1 MADTLK
7 IAQDTVKELENN
19 KNGAVSYTI
28 ETMDEYRDI
37 ISSMLST
44 AIYTKMK
51 ERSFTNDQIGKLME
65 FSISY
70 GIDLFDNAKSF
81 KYKDIC
87 DEVEKYINEN
97 LVEYEEE

>member
-1 MADTLK
+1 MVDTLK
-7 IAQDTVKELENN
+7 IAQDTVKELENS
-19 KNGAVSYTI
+19 KNGAASYTI

-87 DEVEKYINEN
+87 YEVEKYINEN